1 MRVNRT
7 KMTLALVVASTV
19 VGLMGTD
26 LILPAIPGLPDA
38 LHGDAATAQFVL
50 AAYVAG
56 TCGGL
61 LIFGALSDYVPTRR
75 LFAGSLFATALVSWA
90 CGMAPSL
97 ETLIA
102 LRFVHGVV
110 AAGPAVFAPAAVKA
124 MFDEASAVRV
134 MGMLGSI
141 ESLAPALAPILGAVL
156 LAWGGWR
163 LSFDVLAAVAAVL
176 GVLLLLGRG
185 IPQVGRRLRGRYVTL
200 LIRPTFIR
208 YAFSQAMVLG
218 GLLTFVF
225 GMPAVFVRALGG
237 SVTDF
242 IIMQVCAIV
251 TFIAAANMASRAVA
265 RFGAEPVI
273 GFGTLFA
280 AVGAAG
286 QFAYALAGGEDAL
299 VITLLFIPANIGL
312 GLRGPPGFYRAI
324 VASHGDDAR
333 GSALVVLGI
342 LGAAALGTACASPWI
357 EWGLAPL
364 AGVSFIMHGLG
375 VVSLALLPP
384 LRGEQAPSG

>member
-1 MRVNRT
+1 
-7 KMTLALVVASTV
+7 
-19 VGLMGTD
+19 MGTD
-26 LILPAIPGLPDA
+26 LILPAIPDLPDV
-38 LHGDAATAQFVL
+38 LNGDAATAQFVL

-61 LIFGALSDYVPTRR
+61 LAFGVLSDHVPTRW
-75 LFAGSLFATALVSWA
+75 LFVGSLFSTALVSWA

-110 AAGPAVFAPAAVKA
+110 AAGPAVFAPAVVKA
-124 MFDEASAVRV
+124 MFDEASAVRM
-134 MGMLGSI
+134 MGMVGSI
-141 ESLAPALAPILGAVL
+141 ESLAPALAPILGTVL

-163 LSFDVLAAVAAVL
+163 LSFDVLAVLAAVL
-176 GVLLLLGRG
+176 GFLLLLGRG
-185 IPQVGRRLRGRYVTL
+185 IPQVGRRLQGSYATL
-200 LIRPTFIR
+200 LFRPTFIR

-218 GLLTFVF
+218 GVLTFVF
-225 GMPAVFVRALGG
+225 GMPAVFVHALGG

-242 IIMQVCAIV
+242 IVMQVSAIV

-265 RFGAEPVI
+265 RFGAERVI
-273 GFGTLFA
+273 NFGTQLA

-286 QFAYALAGGEDAL
+286 QFAYAVMGGENPL
-299 VITLLFIPANIGL
+299 MITLLFIPANIGL

-324 VASHGDDAR
+324 IASHGDDAR

-357 EWGLAPL
+357 AWGTAPL

-375 VVSLALLPP
+375 VVSLAVLPRLRSEQP
-384 LRGEQAPSG
+384 LQSQQPS